1 METSEEIIDINDDFQ
16 ESNEEGNYYINNSSN
31 IINHNNEEEYDYSIP
46 SNINKIQ
53 NGISSQKESQINEYE
68 LYNDYNYYYINHNN
82 YSKNSNID
90 NDNDVD
96 PNFADKKLKEEE
108 EIRRRKEIEEFEQ
121 RTSPENQNII
131 DFDEIDNKDDEND
144 IDEEGIIIDNSN
156 YLTKM
161 NSNNISIKYKEKQN
175 EKNIIFNQNKIKNN
189 RNYEIESE
197 DIESKVTQIKNNRNN
212 SYDKDD
218 IISNKNK
225 ISKQKINEDI
235 IIDKKNS
242 DEQEIRNIYSNDSN
256 KNKNYYNINNKKEIM
271 DSKISNDFSQSKDY
285 NMNFYDTSLIVNE
298 SNKKAKNKTSG
309 VFQNLLPNKSF
320 KKFLKTKIKYYM
332 NENDIPKDFINN
344 LQLDENNKNNKS
356 IKYKTKTKSKSN
368 TPNPKKYVQ
377 RIKTN
382 DNEIKFNSN
391 YKTIDNLNSN
401 YDNEIESLNYKTR
414 PKIQKRNT
422 NNTYY
427 KSMKNFYR
435 NNIRYDNNI
444 NLVFDKNNNNYYQ
457 NEESDE
463 KYISNYDKVFIENKI
478 NKEKIENLQKEL
490 NNQKNVMN
498 EKLYKINMLENMNDN
513 LKNEMNKL
521 QQNFEYERINNKE
534 TKRNYDMIKN
544 NYTDMKNQYDLLNL
558 KYITLNDENFNYR
571 RDKDLYE
578 KQIKTKNEMI
588 ENLLENNSANKKK
601 DMNNKLIE
609 INYKTKS
616 SNEIVSDYI
625 KNKNQNNKN
634 IGNKPEK
641 NAKEEK
647 NSKNENDK
655 KVVDY
660 HKYDNLTF
668 PELQCKRDELLNE
681 RRDTNNIYCKIPLKS
696 TSKEQIN
703 KRTMLENK
711 IKEINCD
718 LMIVKLRLK
727 NFQNKK

>member
-16 ESNEEGNYYINNSSN
+16 ESNEEGNYYIDNNSN
-31 IINHNNEEEYDYSIP
+31 MINHRNEEEYDYSIP
-46 SNINKIQ
+46 SNINKIH
-53 NGISSQKESQINEYE
+53 NGSSSQKESQINEYE
-68 LYNDYNYYYINHNN
+68 LYNDYNYINHNN
-82 YSKNSNID
+82 FSNNSNID
-90 NDNDVD
+90 NDNDNDVD
-96 PNFADKKLKEEE
+96 PKFADKKLKEEE
-108 EIRRRKEIEEFEQ
+108 EIRRRKEIEEFER
-121 RTSPENQNII
+121 RTSSQNQNII
-131 DFDEIDNKDDEND
+131 DFDEIDNKEDEND
-144 IDEEGIIIDNSN
+144 IDEEGIIIDYSN
-156 YLTKM
+156 YLSKI
-161 NSNNISIKYKEKQN
+161 NSNNISIKYKEKQK
-175 EKNIIFNQNKIKNN
+175 EKNIIFNENKFKNIQIHEN
-189 RNYEIESE
+189 ESE

-218 IISNKNK
+218 IMSYKNKN
-225 ISKQKINEDI
+225 SRQKLNEDI
-235 IIDKKNS
+235 ILDKKKS
-242 DEQEIRNIYSNDSN
+242 DEQEIKDIYKNDSN
-256 KNKNYYNINNKKEIM
+256 QNKNNYNINNKKEIM
-271 DSKISNDFSQSKDY
+271 DSKISNDISQSRDY
-285 NMNFYDTSLIVNE
+285 NMNFYDTSAIVNVNE
-298 SNKKAKNKTSG
+298 SNKKPKNKTSG

-332 NENDIPKDFINN
+332 NESDIPKEFINN

-356 IKYKTKTKSKSN
+356 NNYKTKTKSKSN
-368 TPNPKKYVQ
+368 TPNVKKSVQ

-382 DNEIKFNSN
+382 EHEIKFNSN
-391 YKTIDNLNSN
+391 YKTIDNFNSN
-401 YDNEIESLNYKTR
+401 YDNDIESLNYKTR

-427 KSMKNFYR
+427 KSMKNIFR
-435 NNIRYDNNI
+435 NNNIRYD
-444 NLVFDKNNNNYYQ
+444 NNYYQ

-578 KQIKTKNEMI
+578 KQIKSKNEMI
-588 ENLLENNSANKKK
+588 ENLLENTSANKKK
-601 DMNNKLIE
+601 NMNNKLIE

-625 KNKNQNNKN
+625 KNKNSNSKN
-634 IGNKPEK
+634 ISNKPEK
-641 NAKEEK
+641 NSKDEN

-660 HKYDNLTF
+660 HKYDALTF

-681 RRDTNNIYCKIPLKS
+681 RRDTNNVYCKIPLKS

-703 KRTMLENK
+703 KRIMLENK

-727 NFQNKK
+727 NFKNKK

>member
-16 ESNEEGNYYINNSSN
+16 GSNEEGNYYINNNSN
-31 IINHNNEEEYDYSIP
+31 MINHRNEEEYDYSIP
-46 SNINKIQ
+46 SNINKIHY
-53 NGISSQKESQINEYE
+53 GSSSQKESQINEYE
-68 LYNDYNYYYINHNN
+68 LYNDYNYINNN
-82 YSKNSNID
+82 NFSNNSNID

-108 EIRRRKEIEEFEQ
+108 EIRRRKEIEEFER
-121 RTSPENQNII
+121 RTSTQNQNII
-131 DFDEIDNKDDEND
+131 DFDEIDNKEDEND
-144 IDEEGIIIDNSN
+144 IDEEGIIIDYSN
-156 YLTKM
+156 YLSKI
-161 NSNNISIKYKEKQN
+161 NSNNISIKYKEKQ
-175 EKNIIFNQNKIKNN
+175 KVKDIIFNENKFKNIQNHEN
-189 RNYEIESE
+189 ESE

-218 IISNKNK
+218 IMSYKNKN
-225 ISKQKINEDI
+225 SRQKLNEDI
-235 IIDKKNS
+235 IIDKKKS
-242 DEQEIRNIYSNDSN
+242 DEQELKNIYKNDSN
-256 KNKNYYNINNKKEIM
+256 QNKNNYNINNKKEIM
-271 DSKISNDFSQSKDY
+271 DSKISNDISQSRDY
-285 NMNFYDTSLIVNE
+285 NMNFYDTSVIVNE
-298 SNKKAKNKTSG
+298 SNKKPKNKTSG

-332 NENDIPKDFINN
+332 NESDIPKEFINN
-344 LQLDENNKNNKS
+344 LELDENNKNNKS
-356 IKYKTKTKSKSN
+356 NNYKAKTKSKSN
-368 TPNPKKYVQ
+368 TPNVKKSVQ

-382 DNEIKFNSN
+382 DHEIKFNSN
-391 YKTIDNLNSN
+391 YKTIDNFNLN
-401 YDNEIESLNYKTR
+401 YDNDIESLNYKTR

-427 KSMKNFYR
+427 KSMKNIFR
-435 NNIRYDNNI
+435 NNNIRYD
-444 NLVFDKNNNNYYQ
+444 NNYYQ

-534 TKRNYDMIKN
+534 TKRNYDIIKN

-578 KQIKTKNEMI
+578 KQIKSKNEMI
-588 ENLLENNSANKKK
+588 ENLLENTSANKKK
-601 DMNNKLIE
+601 NMNNKLIE

-625 KNKNQNNKN
+625 KNKNSNNKN
-634 IGNKPEK
+634 VSNKPEK
-641 NAKEEK
+641 NSKDEN

-655 KVVDY
+655 KLVDY
-660 HKYDNLTF
+660 HKYDKLTF

-681 RRDTNNIYCKIPLKS
+681 RRDTNNVYCKIPLKS

-703 KRTMLENK
+703 KRIMLENK

-727 NFQNKK
+727 NFKNKK

>member
-16 ESNEEGNYYINNSSN
+16 ESNEEGNYYMNNDSN
-31 IINHNNEEEYDYSIP
+31 MKNHKFEEEYDYSIP
-46 SNINKIQ
+46 SNINKIHYG
-53 NGISSQKESQINEYE
+53 NSSQKESQINEYE
-68 LYNDYNYYYINHNN
+68 LYNDYNYNYINNN
-82 YSKNSNID
+82 NSNNDND

-96 PNFADKKLKEEE
+96 PNFVDKKLKEEE
-108 EIRRRKEIEEFEQ
+108 EIRRRREIEEFEQ

-144 IDEEGIIIDNSN
+144 VDEEGIIIDNSN
-156 YLTKM
+156 YLSKI
-161 NSNNISIKYKEKQN
+161 NSNNISVKYREKKN
-175 EKNIIFNQNKIKNN
+175 DKNIIFMQNKIKNN
-189 RNYEIESE
+189 QNNENESE
-197 DIESKVTQIKNNRNN
+197 DIESKVTQVKNNRNN

-218 IISNKNK
+218 IITNNNKNRT
-225 ISKQKINEDI
+225 QKINEDI
-235 IIDKKNS
+235 IIDKNNT
-242 DEQEIRNIYSNDSN
+242 DEQEIKNIYKNDSN
-256 KNKNYYNINNKKEIM
+256 KNNNNYYIINTKENI
-271 DSKISNDFSQSKDY
+271 DSKLSNDISQSRDY
-285 NMNFYDTSLIVNE
+285 NMNFYDTSVIANE
-298 SNKKAKNKTSG
+298 SNKKAKSKTSG

-344 LQLDENNKNNKS
+344 LKLDENNKNNRS
-356 IKYKTKTKSKSN
+356 NNNKTSTKSKSN

-377 RIKTN
+377 RIKSN
-382 DNEIKFNSN
+382 DQEIKFNSN
-391 YKTIDNLNSN
+391 YKTIDNFNPN
-401 YDNEIESLNYKTR
+401 YENDIESLNYKTR

-422 NNTYY
+422 SNTYY

-435 NNIRYDNNI
+435 NNNIRYDDNNLNI
-444 NLVFDKNNNNYYQ
+444 IFDKNNNNNYYQ

-463 KYISNYDKVFIENKI
+463 KYISNYDKVFLENKI

-578 KQIKTKNEMI
+578 KQIKSKNEMI
-588 ENLLENNSANKKK
+588 ENLLENTSANKKK
-601 DMNNKLIE
+601 NMNDKLIE
-609 INYKTKS
+609 INYNTKS
-616 SNEIVSDYI
+616 SNEIVFDYI
-625 KNKNQNNKN
+625 KNKNASNK
-634 IGNKPEK
+634 IISSKPEK
-641 NAKEEK
+641 EE
-647 NSKNENDK
+647 NNLKNESDK

-660 HKYDNLTF
+660 HKYDKLTF

-703 KRTMLENK
+703 KRTMLEDK

-727 NFQNKK
+727 NFKNKK

>member
-16 ESNEEGNYYINNSSN
+16 ESNEEENYYINNNSN
-31 IINHNNEEEYDYSIP
+31 MINQRNEQEYDYSIP

-53 NGISSQKESQINEYE
+53 YGNSSQKESQIKEYE
-68 LYNDYNYYYINHNN
+68 LYNDYNYLNHNN
-82 YSKNSNID
+82 FSDNSNID

-131 DFDEIDNKDDEND
+131 DFDEIDNKEDEND
-144 IDEEGIIIDNSN
+144 VDEEGIIIDNSN
-156 YLTKM
+156 FLSKI
-161 NSNNISIKYKEKQN
+161 NSNNISIKYRKKQKEKD
-175 EKNIIFNQNKIKNN
+175 IIFNENKFKNN
-189 RNYEIESE
+189 QNHENESE

-218 IISNKNK
+218 ILSYKNKN
-225 ISKQKINEDI
+225 SKQKLNEDI
-235 IIDKKNS
+235 IIDKGKS
-242 DEQEIRNIYSNDSN
+242 DEQEIKNIYKNASNQN
-256 KNKNYYNINNKKEIM
+256 KNNYNINNKKEVM
-271 DSKISNDFSQSKDY
+271 DSKISNDISQSRDY
-285 NMNFYDTSLIVNE
+285 NMNFYDTSVIVNE
-298 SNKKAKNKTSG
+298 SNKKPKNKTSG
-309 VFQNLLPNKSF
+309 DFQNLLPNKSF

-332 NENDIPKDFINN
+332 NESDIPKEFINN

-356 IKYKTKTKSKSN
+356 NNYKAKTKSKSN
-368 TPNPKKYVQ
+368 TPNVKKSVQ

-382 DNEIKFNSN
+382 DHEIKFNSN
-391 YKTIDNLNSN
+391 YKTIDNFNSN
-401 YDNEIESLNYKTR
+401 YDNDIESLNYKTR

-427 KSMKNFYR
+427 KSMKNIFR
-435 NNIRYDNNI
+435 NNIIRYD
-444 NLVFDKNNNNYYQ
+444 NNYYQ
-457 NEESDE
+457 NEERDE

-578 KQIKTKNEMI
+578 KQIKSKNKMI
-588 ENLLENNSANKKK
+588 ENLLENTSANKKK
-601 DMNNKLIE
+601 NMNNKLIE

-625 KNKNQNNKN
+625 KNKNSNNKN
-634 IGNKPEK
+634 IINKPEK
-641 NAKEEK
+641 NSKDE
-647 NSKNENDK
+647 NNLKNENDK

-660 HKYDNLTF
+660 HKYDKLTF

-681 RRDTNNIYCKIPLKS
+681 RRDTNNVYCKIPLKS

-703 KRTMLENK
+703 KRIMLENK

-727 NFQNKK
+727 NFKNKK